1 MSKSADHIAVV
12 GAGAWGTALA
22 NVIARGGGTVTLF
35 ARDAAAAGV
44 MAAVRESR
52 RLPGVP
58 IDQRVAIA
66 ALTERRP
73 EGDAILIAV
82 PAQALRGTVSAL
94 AGAIAAGTPV
104 VACAKGIER
113 TTRRFM
119 TEIIAE
125 CLPGAVP
132 AILSGPSFAVD
143 VARGLP
149 TAVTLAA
156 ADETVAQMLTR
167 SLGSAAFRPYHSTD
181 VRGVEIGGA
190 AKNVLAIAAGIVA
203 GRKLGASAL
212 AALTTRGFA
221 ELMRF
226 GRAYGAQPETL
237 TGLSGLGDLI
247 LTCTSPQSRNFSLG
261 LALGQGHDLTPSLP
275 SPASGGGK
283 GGGGH
288 LAEGAFTAAVLVDMA
303 RARAVEMP
311 IAAAVAAV
319 LDGALVIDA
328 AIEALLTRPLRAE
341 GWQP

>member
-1 MSKSADHIAVV
+1 VNRIANHIAVV

-22 NVIARGGGTVTLF
+22 NVIARAGRTVTLF
-35 ARDAAAAGV
+35 ARDDAAAGV
-44 MAAVRESR
+44 MAAARESR
-52 RLPGVP
+52 RLLGVP
-58 IDQRVAIA
+58 IDERVAIT
-66 ALTERRP
+66 ALTKRRLD
-73 EGDAILIAV
+73 GDAILIAV
-82 PAQALRGTVSAL
+82 PAQALRGTASAL
-94 AGAIAAGTPV
+94 AGGIAAGTPV
-104 VACAKGIER
+104 VTCAKGIER
-113 TTRRFM
+113 ITRRFM
-119 TEIIAE
+119 TEVIAE
-125 CLPGAVP
+125 CLPEAVP

-149 TAVTLAA
+149 TAVTLASS
-156 ADETVAQMLTR
+156 DEAVARMLTR

-203 GRKLGASAL
+203 GRKLGASAT

-226 GRAYGAQPETL
+226 GRAYGAQPDTL

-261 LALGQGHDLTPSLP
+261 LALGQGHDLDEARRT
-275 SPASGGGK
+275 
-283 GGGGH
+283 GH

-303 RARAVEMP
+303 RARNVEMP

-319 LDGALVIDA
+319 LDRGLAIDS
-328 AIEALLTRPLRAE
+328 AIEALLARPLRAE